1 MIRRELLEYASS
13 FMLLTVIT
21 VTISMMVMAG
31 LFYLGPRAA
40 TLLAFG
46 GKSIAASTS
55 TLTSVS
61 SSTVIPASRAKVDE
75 VEVQVTLEAQAGIVQ
90 ESTVQA
96 VKGKIG
102 IVAGHWKS
110 DSGAVCPDGLQEAQ
124 INLSVAQKVVSA
136 LISRGYSTEL
146 LAEFDP
152 RISGFVA
159 DAFLSIHSDSCVTN
173 VSGFKI
179 SRFSLSKN
187 PTVDD
192 RLVNCLYTEYGKAT
206 GLPRHEATVTLNMLH
221 YHGLRDKSP
230 ETPGAIIELGFL
242 GSNRDVLTG
251 KQDVITNGLVNGL
264 TCFLQISTA
273 P

>member
-1 MIRRELLEYASS
+1 
-13 FMLLTVIT
+13 
-21 VTISMMVMAG
+21 
-31 LFYLGPRAA
+31 
-40 TLLAFG
+40 LAFG
-46 GKSIAASTS
+46 GKSIAVSAGA
-55 TLTSVS
+55 LPRVS
-61 SSTVIPASRAKVDE
+61 SANFSEKLAVQEKVEE
-75 VEVQVTLEAQAGIVQ
+75 VEVLVTPSVQ
-90 ESTVQA
+90 SATAPEQTVQP

-124 INLSVAQKVVSA
+124 INLSVAQKVVGLLASG
-136 LISRGYSTEL
+136 GYDAEL

-179 SRFSLSKN
+179 SRYSLSKN
-187 PTVDD
+187 PKVDD
-192 RLVNCLYTEYGKAT
+192 RLVDCLYTEYGKAT
-206 GLPRHEATVTLNMLH
+206 GLPRHVASVTLNMLH

-230 ETPGAIIELGFL
+230 ATPGAIIELGFL

-251 KQDVITNGLVNGL
+251 KQDVMAGGLVKGL
-264 TCFLQISTA
+264 ECFLQSPTV